1 MVVIKEFDNKVDQ
14 LSLHRNL
21 TVITKEQVETQIIYI
36 DLINDFDLKK
46 IRILINGY
54 GPFPEWMLI
63 LIILGSIIGG
73 LFLMAAV
80 FVVIKR
86 VRDNGGGYSGQ
97 DEGEGSK
104 ESIRESLVTDGRGRD
119 SLAEAKN

>member
-1 MVVIKEFDNKVDQ
+1 MVVIKEFESSVDQ

-21 TVITKEQVETQIIYI
+21 TVITKEEVETQIIYL

-54 GPFPEWMLI
+54 GPFPEWKLI
-63 LIILGSIIGG
+63 MIILFSIIGF
-73 LFLMAAV
+73 LILMAAA

-86 VRDNGGGYSGQ
+86 VRQNRGEYQ
-97 DEGEGSK
+97 PDEEVKEDPKPEPREGL
-104 ESIRESLVTDGRGRD
+104 RESLMTDSSGR
-119 SLAEAKN
+119 N

>member
-80 FVVIKR
+80 FVVVKR

-119 SLAEAKN
+119 SLAEANN

>member
-1 MVVIKEFDNKVDQ
+1 
-14 LSLHRNL
+14 
-21 TVITKEQVETQIIYI
+21 
-36 DLINDFDLKK
+36 
-46 IRILINGY
+46 
-54 GPFPEWMLI
+54 
-63 LIILGSIIGG
+63 
-73 LFLMAAV
+73 MAAV